1 MHPVL
6 IPPVQPALSLWTQ
19 ISAVEPPSGAVVAA
33 VLQFG
38 DIWEPREDG
47 AALVRLSPRRAAQED
62 LQLLLGDEASR
73 ALDVSLVWDD
83 AAAELRQVIDLL
95 LLRTSAAQAYADA
108 RLRGFP
114 RNGPGSQV
122 AFAA

>member
-6 IPPVQPALSLWTQ
+6 IPLVQPALSLWTQ
-19 ISAVEPPSGAVVAA
+19 TASVEPPSGAVVAT

-38 DIWEPREDG
+38 DVWEPREDG
-47 AALVRLSPRRAAQED
+47 ATLVRLSVARAEQD
-62 LQLLLGDEASR
+62 DVRLLLGDDWRR
-73 ALDVSLVWDD
+73 ALDVSLVWD
-83 AAAELRQVIDLL
+83 AEASELRQVIDLL
-95 LLRTSAAQAYADA
+95 PLRVSGAQAYADA

-114 RNGPGSQV
+114 RYRPGSQV